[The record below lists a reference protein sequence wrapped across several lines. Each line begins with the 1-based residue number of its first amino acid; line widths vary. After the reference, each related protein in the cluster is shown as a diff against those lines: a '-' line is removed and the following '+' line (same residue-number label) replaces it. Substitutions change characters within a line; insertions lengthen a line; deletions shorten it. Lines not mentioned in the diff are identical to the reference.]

1 MELREYWSI
10 IRRRWWLPVAIGL
23 VALIASTAV
32 GLRGA
37 AAFKTDMR
45 LAVSTIPVPDPNVER
60 YYDPTYYA
68 NLDSEYLADDMS
80 ELMTSRAF
88 ADEVK
93 RELATSSTPVD
104 ADIDTIMSATRAKK
118 THRFIDITVTTPTFE
133 QGAQIA
139 GSISRILNDK
149 AQLAQYLQALTA
161 YNTQMTIVTP
171 PVTHR
176 ANTVPGLIS
185 EIGLRTLIGLVVGI
199 AAAFLVEYLDPSV
212 RTREDAENLLQ
223 APVLGEIP
231 RPARRRGAAA

>member
-10 IRRRWWLPVAIGL
+10 IRRRWWLPVAIAL

-37 AAFKTDMR
+37 AAYKTDMR
-45 LAVSTIPVPDPNVER
+45 LAVSTIPTPDPQAER
-60 YYDPTYYA
+60 YFDPAYYA

-93 RELATSSTPVD
+93 RELATSSTPYDVD
-104 ADIDTIMSATRAKK
+104 IETIMNATRTKK

-133 QGAQIA
+133 EGEQIA

-149 AQLAQYLQALTA
+149 PHLAQYLQALTA

-176 ANTVPGLIS
+176 ANTPLGLIS
-185 EIGLRTLIGLVVGI
+185 EIALRTLIGLVVGI
-199 AAAFLVEYLDPSV
+199 GVAFLIDYVDPSV
-212 RTREDAENLLQ
+212 RTRQEAESLLQ

-231 RPARRRGAAA
+231 RPTRRRGEAA

>member
-10 IRRRWWLPVAIGL
+10 IRRRWWLPVAVGL

-60 YYDPTYYA
+60 FYDPTYYA

-93 RELATSSTPVD
+93 RELASSSTPVD
-104 ADIDTIMSATRAKK
+104 ADIDGIMSATRAKK
-118 THRFIDITVTTPTFE
+118 THRFSDITVTTPTFE

-139 GSISRILNDK
+139 GSISRVLNDK
-149 AQLAQYLQALTA
+149 ARLAQYLQALTA

-171 PVTHR
+171 PVTRR
-176 ANTVPGLIS
+176 ANTPLGLIS
-185 EIGLRTLIGLVVGI
+185 EIGLRTLIGLIVGI
-199 AAAFLVEYLDPSV
+199 GLAFLLDYLDTSV
-212 RTREDAENLLQ
+212 RSREEAEALLQ
-223 APVLGEIP
+223 LPI
-231 RPARRRGAAA
+231 